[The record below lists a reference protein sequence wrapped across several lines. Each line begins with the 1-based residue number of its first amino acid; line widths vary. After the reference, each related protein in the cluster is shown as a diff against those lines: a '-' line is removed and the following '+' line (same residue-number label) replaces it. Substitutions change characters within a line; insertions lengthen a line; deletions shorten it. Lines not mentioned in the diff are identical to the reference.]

1 MKHSKDRLSPREWA
15 GTLIGICGLGGI
27 FFEAPTPAG
36 QALMA
41 VAGFTTI
48 GLGAA
53 TYFWPEIKNS
63 LQKEIA
69 PSRAGTRTR
78 RKKHYTNLNISDK
91 EEFVNVSRMR
101 KHF

>member
-1 MKHSKDRLSPREWA
+1 MKQEEDHLSPRKCV
-15 GTLIGICGLGGI
+15 GSIIGVSGLVGI
-27 FFEAPTPAG
+27 FFEAPTNLG

-41 VAGFTTI
+41 VAGFTMI

-63 LQKEIA
+63 LKKEIA

-78 RKKHYTNLNISDK
+78 RAKHYTNLNIPDSARN
-91 EEFVNVSRMR
+91 VNLDMEA
-101 KHF
+101 K

>member
-1 MKHSKDRLSPREWA
+1 MMKQEEDRLSPRQCA

-53 TYFWPEIKNS
+53 TYFWPEIKES
-63 LQKEIA
+63 LQKENA
-69 PSRAGTRTR
+69 PSRAATRTR
-78 RKKHYTNLNISDK
+78 RTENNYVYRLAES
-91 EEFVNVSRMR
+91 EGNV
-101 KHF
+101 K

>member
-1 MKHSKDRLSPREWA
+1 MKQEKDRLSPRQCA

-41 VAGFTTI
+41 VAGFTMI
-48 GLGAA
+48 GLGVA
-53 TYFWPEIKNS
+53 TYFWPEIKES

-78 RKKHYTNLNISDK
+78 RTVKLSTYRLAES
-91 EEFVNVSRMR
+91 EEKVNV
-101 KHF
+101 

>member
-1 MKHSKDRLSPREWA
+1 MKHSKDRLTAREWA

-41 VAGFTTI
+41 VAGFTMI

-53 TYFWPEIKNS
+53 TYFWPKIKES
-63 LQKEIA
+63 LQKENA
-69 PSRAGTRTR
+69 PSRAATQTR
-78 RKKHYTNLNISDK
+78 RRENNYVYRLAES
-91 EEFVNVSRMR
+91 EENVNPDTEAE
-101 KHF
+101 

>member
-1 MKHSKDRLSPREWA
+1 MMKQEEDRLSPRQCA

-53 TYFWPEIKNS
+53 TYFWPEIKES
-63 LQKEIA
+63 LQKENA
-69 PSRAGTRTR
+69 PSRAATRTGR
-78 RKKHYTNLNISDK
+78 AKHYTNLNIPDSARN
-91 EEFVNVSRMR
+91 VNPDMEA
-101 KHF
+101 K

>member
-1 MKHSKDRLSPREWA
+1 MKKSKDRLSLREWA

-41 VAGFTTI
+41 VAGFTMI

-53 TYFWPEIKNS
+53 TYFWPKIKNS
-63 LQKEIA
+63 LKKEIA
-69 PSRAGTRTR
+69 PSQAGTRTR
-78 RKKHYTNLNISDK
+78 RTKHYSTCILAESEEKVNLDMEAK
-91 EEFVNVSRMR
+91 
-101 KHF
+101 